1 MTEIKNEI
9 FLDAIQFPTE
19 GLALMGKVTDAASP
33 KAVFGEPIQQ
43 GDTTVI
49 TASSVNVGLGYGLG
63 GFVLDRSGSEHD
75 KRHEVNGGGGGGG
88 GSYARPVAVIS
99 IGPDGVKVEPIVDIT
114 KICLGF
120 FSMFAALFA
129 ALAGHKAAKR
139 KMKKLMK

>member
-9 FLDAIQFPTE
+9 FLDAIKFPSE

-88 GSYARPVAVIS
+88 GSHARPVAVIS
-99 IGPDGVKVEPIVDIT
+99 INADGVKVEPIVDIT

-120 FSMFAALFA
+120 FSMMAAVIA
-129 ALAGHKAAKR
+129 ALAGHKAAKH

>member
-9 FLDAIQFPTE
+9 FLDAIKFPTE
-19 GLALMGKVTDAASP
+19 GLTLMSKVTDAASP

-49 TASSVNVGLGYGLG
+49 TASSVNIGLGYWLG
-63 GFVLDRSGSEHD
+63 GFVLDRSGSEHE
-75 KRHEVNGGGGGGG
+75 KRSEVNGGGGGGG

-99 IGPDGVKVEPIVDIT
+99 IRPDGVKVEPIIDIT

-120 FSMFAALFA
+120 FSMMAAVIA
-129 ALAGHKAAKR
+129 ALAGKKIAKHKMRNLAK
-139 KMKKLMK
+139 

>member
-9 FLDAIQFPTE
+9 FLDAIKFPTE

-63 GFVLDRSGSEHD
+63 GFVLDRSGSEHER
-75 KRHEVNGGGGGGG
+75 RHEVNGGGGGGG

-99 IGPDGVKVEPIVDIT
+99 ITTDGVKVEPIIDIT

-120 FSMFAALFA
+120 FSMMAAIIAALLGRSVA
-129 ALAGHKAAKR
+129 KHKIK
-139 KMKKLMK
+139 KIMK